1 MKRLLGSLLGGI
13 LALFVAA
20 TAQAIVI
27 EGTTPNGQFKAVGL
41 DNQGRFNVNIA
52 TGSAYRVI
60 TDTGSVITT
69 IQNPV
74 EVKGNASAVPVP
86 VSGAGGGPL
95 AVSGAFSV
103 AASTVGTVVTAQV
116 NHTALASIK
125 LPSDAARKQSVI
137 CNNDPSL
144 TVWLG
149 AAGVATNTGI
159 PLVAGACM
167 SPDVPSSFIG
177 DLYGISTMTALTGTI
192 SYIYFK

>member
-1 MKRLLGSLLGGI
+1 MKRILGSMLGAVA
-13 LALFVAA
+13 ALFLAA
-20 TAQAIVI
+20 SAQAIVI
-27 EGTTPNGQFKAVGL
+27 EGNTPSGQFKAVGL

-74 EVKGNASAVPVP
+74 EVKGNALAVPVP
-86 VSGAGGGPL
+86 VSGAGGGPVP
-95 AVSGAFSV
+95 VSGAFSV
-103 AASTVGTVVTAQV
+103 SASTVATPVTAQV
-116 NHTALASIK
+116 NHTAVAGVK
-125 LPSDAARKQSVI
+125 LPSDPQRKQSII

-149 AAGVATNTGI
+149 AAGVNTTTGI
-159 PLVAGACM
+159 PLAAGGCM
-167 SPDVPSSFIG
+167 SPDVPASFIG